1 MDATRLHRQFLK
13 NDNWEEWDS
22 IWRDQA
28 VGFPPPPLQQPIPP
42 DAPQFDLVAPEELS
56 IGTMPLIEAISRRRS
71 ERDFGPGSLTLEE
84 LSFLLWA
91 TQGFKMAASDGS
103 WSLRSVPSAGGRHP
117 FETYLVV
124 KRVDGLSPGLYRY
137 LAVQHKLCRLA
148 TLEQVAA
155 RIPDISWLEPD
166 EALLFLWTVVP
177 YRTEWRY
184 GVLSHKMIAMEAGH
198 ICQNLYLAA
207 VSVGA
212 GACAVGAFPQADIDQ
227 LLGVNGEEEF
237 AVYLARVGRVPAG

>member
-1 MDATRLHRQFLK
+1 LHRQFLR
-13 NDNWEEWDS
+13 NDNWDMWDT
-22 IWRDQA
+22 IDRDQMEG
-28 VGFPPPPLQQPIPP
+28 VPPPPLQQPVPAG
-42 DAPQFDLVAPEELS
+42 APQFDLVAPTDLTVGS
-56 IGTMPLIEAISRRRS
+56 MPLIEAIGRRRS
-71 ERDFGPGSLTLEE
+71 ERDFTPGALTLEE

-91 TQGFKMAASDGS
+91 TQGFKKAASDGS

-117 FETYLVV
+117 FETYLLV
-124 KRVDGLSPGLYRY
+124 KRVDGLPPGLYRY
-137 LAVQHKLCRLA
+137 LPLEHRLCLLS
-148 TLEQVAA
+148 TLGQLAA

-184 GVLSHKMIAMEAGH
+184 GILSHKMIAMEAGH

-212 GACAVGAFPQADIDQ
+212 GACAVGAFPQAEIND
-227 LLGVNGEEEF
+227 LLAVDGEEEF
-237 AVYLARVGRVPAG
+237 AVYLARVGRIPAE